1 MQTGKPFNEPTHQ
14 AISKTMTDTVQ
25 VREGITAGDILAVR
39 DIAGSSGFFRKDEI
53 EVAVGL
59 AQESLEKGG
68 ESGYHFLFADLS
80 GKPVG
85 FICFG
90 PIPCTIGSFDIYWM
104 AVMEEIRGQGLG
116 NKLLGEA
123 ERAVTRSG
131 GRMIYIETSSTE
143 KYEPTRRF
151 YLKAGYVEEA
161 RLKDFY
167 LEGDDKLIYSR
178 AIPTS

>member
-1 MQTGKPFNEPTHQ
+1 
-14 AISKTMTDTVQ
+14 MTETVQ
-25 VREGITAGDILAVR
+25 IRESITAGDIEAVR

-59 AQESLEKGG
+59 AQETLEKGV

-104 AVMEEIRGQGLG
+104 AVMDEVRGQGVG
-116 NKLLGEA
+116 KELLREA
-123 ERAVTRSG
+123 ETAVMRAG
-131 GRMIYIETSSTE
+131 GRMIFIETSSTE

-151 YLKAGYVEEA
+151 YLKAGYLEEA
-161 RLKDFY
+161 RLKNFY
-167 LEGDDKLIYSR
+167 LDGDDKLIYSR